1 MKNVRTAK
9 SSRALHAVAAFW
21 VGLALVLAARPARGA
36 ATVDSLILSNS
47 PTAYWHLNESQ
58 GATVALDSVGTFNA
72 AYGTSA
78 TLGNAGP
85 QSPAFPGFSATN
97 TAVGTIYGDP
107 NSVVTVPPLNLNTNT
122 VTILAWINPYGSQ
135 DPYATL
141 LGWRDSA
148 GADYGLLA
156 YGGQLGWVWS
166 NYGWWETTG
175 LTIPTNQWSLAVL
188 VVTPTEGKVYLGASG
203 RLSTYVSPNANPAG
217 AYDTPCNIG
226 GEPDGSRVFN
236 GYMDEVAIFS
246 HALTADQV
254 QAIYAAGVG
263 QVPVSITQQPLSRT
277 NYTGG
282 TARFDVVAAGTDAT
296 FQWKKGSAVLVN
308 GGNISGART
317 PNLTIANVSASDAA
331 GYSCVV
337 SNSLGSVPS
346 DAAALAVI
354 AAPTTAYDAA
364 VLGYRPLAYWQFN
377 EAQGA
382 ATAVDYWGGFDGTP
396 LPAAMLGVNG
406 PQPPDFPGFASG
418 NTALQTTV
426 GIGNSSVAV
435 PALNLNANTATVLMW
450 IYPMGGQAAFTSMFA
465 NRTGGYDALNY
476 NDDGAT
482 LSYQWDSY
490 GWNSG
495 LLIPSDQWSLVGL
508 VIAPTNT
515 TVYLGT
521 GGVLTNSTQV
531 IDNPILSFAGTSY
544 IGSDSGNDTRV
555 FNGVI
560 DDVAFFNRSLSTADM
575 AVIYGA
581 ALGQAPPPT
590 TLNCSVTPSGLVL
603 DWYGPWTLKQADFVT
618 GPWSTADGVVPGA
631 PIPMNAAKRFY
642 RLQH

>member
-1 MKNVRTAK
+1 
-9 SSRALHAVAAFW
+9 
-21 VGLALVLAARPARGA
+21 
-36 ATVDSLILSNS
+36 
-47 PTAYWHLNESQ
+47 
-58 GATVALDSVGTFNA
+58 
-72 AYGTSA
+72 
-78 TLGNAGP
+78 
-85 QSPAFPGFSATN
+85 
-97 TAVGTIYGDP
+97 
-107 NSVVTVPPLNLNTNT
+107 
-122 VTILAWINPYGSQ
+122 
-135 DPYATL
+135 
-141 LGWRDSA
+141 
-148 GADYGLLA
+148 
-156 YGGQLGWVWS
+156 
-166 NYGWWETTG
+166 
-175 LTIPTNQWSLAVL
+175 VL
-188 VVTPTEGKVYLGASG
+188 VVSPTEGKVYLGANG
-203 RLSTYVSPNANPAG
+203 RLNTYVSPNANPAG

-246 HALTADQV
+246 HALTAEQV

-263 QVPVSITQQPLSRT
+263 QVPVGITQQPLSRT
-277 NYTGG
+277 NYAGG

-296 FQWKKGSAVLVN
+296 FQWRKGSTVLVN
-308 GGNISGART
+308 GGNISGAQT
-317 PNLTIANVSASDAA
+317 PNLIIANVSASDAA

-346 DAAALAVI
+346 NAATLAVI

-406 PQPPDFPGFASG
+406 PQPPTFPGFAGG

-450 IYPMGGQAAFTSMFA
+450 IYPMGGQTAFTSMFA

-482 LSYQWDSY
+482 LSYQWDSN

-495 LLIPSDQWSLVGL
+495 LLIPSDQWSLVGM

-531 IDNPILSFAGTSY
+531 IDNPVLSFAGTSY

-560 DDVAFFNRSLSTADM
+560 DDVAFFNRSLSPADM

-590 TLNCSVTPSGLVL
+590 TLNYSVTPSGLVL
-603 DWYGPWTLKQADFVT
+603 NWYGPWTLKQADFIT
-618 GPWSTADGVVPGA
+618 GPWSTADGVIPGT
-631 PIPMNAAKRFY
+631 PIPLNAAKRFY